1 MNVVISGANRGIGLE
16 LCKAY
21 LNRGHHVI
29 GLCRKASPEL
39 LGSGAQ
45 VLEGTDV
52 TVPDSLLSLSDR
64 IELEQIDILINN
76 AGLLRSQPWDGLEFQ
91 PILDQFQV
99 NSVGPLL
106 LSKALERKLVQGS
119 KLVMITS
126 RMGSIADNS
135 SGGSFGY
142 RMSKAALNAATK
154 SLAIDLKPRGIIVA
168 LLHPGLV
175 KTDMTGKTGHL
186 TPLESA
192 ELLLK
197 RIDEYQLGNSGRFLH
212 ANGESLPW

>member
-1 MNVVISGANRGIGLE
+1 
-16 LCKAY
+16 
-21 LNRGHHVI
+21 
-29 GLCRKASPEL
+29 
-39 LGSGAQ
+39 
-45 VLEGTDV
+45 
-52 TVPDSLLSLSDR
+52 
-64 IELEQIDILINN
+64 
-76 AGLLRSQPWDGLEFQ
+76 
-91 PILDQFQV
+91 
-99 NSVGPLL
+99 
-106 LSKALERKLVQGS
+106 
-119 KLVMITS
+119 
-126 RMGSIADNS
+126 
-135 SGGSFGY
+135 
-142 RMSKAALNAATK
+142 MSKAALNAATK